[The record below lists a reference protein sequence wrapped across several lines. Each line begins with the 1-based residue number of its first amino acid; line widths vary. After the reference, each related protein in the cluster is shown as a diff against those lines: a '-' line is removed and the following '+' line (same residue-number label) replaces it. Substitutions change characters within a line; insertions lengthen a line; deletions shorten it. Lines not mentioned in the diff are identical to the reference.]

1 MYGQVMAPVS
11 RITLSMIDDLA
22 AGGVGVA
29 GEGHLVQGPAAEMG
43 SLDSKQSRRPQSAD
57 FLRTAS
63 QISRLSSAGPP
74 YLTDGVSDTDTR
86 PAAVSRMIIFVKDSV
101 CTD

>member
-1 MYGQVMAPVS
+1 MTS
-11 RITLSMIDDLA
+11 RRVGW
-22 AGGVGVA
+22 GGVGVA